1 MLYRKMKTT
10 GDELS
15 ILGYGLMRLP
25 LKGRKIDEVR
35 ATAQLR
41 HAIDQGV
48 NYVDTAMPYHMGASE
63 PFLGKALG
71 DGYRERVKVATK
83 LPPWS
88 VKEPAD
94 MDRLLNLQLDFI
106 NTDHIDYYLVHSLSG
121 ASWQTMYDMG
131 VIDFLERAKK
141 DGRVTNVGFSFHGDI
156 DAFRVI
162 VDAYDWSFCQIQ
174 YNFLDENNQAG
185 TEGLEYAAAKE
196 LGIIVMEPLRGGNL
210 CGKIPAPAQQIW
222 DEAAEQRSPAEWAL
236 RWIWNRPEVTLLL
249 SGMNEE
255 AHIDENIRIAGEG
268 LPHTLTGDEL
278 ALVDRVKEV
287 YRGLTKADCTGCR
300 YCMPCK
306 HGVKIP
312 ECFEVYNHRYMFD
325 NAREG
330 KFLYMMRVG
339 ALFSGEE
346 PAYASK
352 CEECGECEE
361 ACPQGLPIQDLMK
374 DISGE
379 FEGTGM
385 KVLAWVI
392 KRIMAIQR
400 WGTMRKAKKKK

>member
-1 MLYRKMKTT
+1 
-10 GDELS
+10 
-15 ILGYGLMRLP
+15 MRLP

-35 ATAQLR
+35 ATTQLR

-63 PFLGKALG
+63 PFLAKALA

-121 ASWQTMYDMG
+121 SSWGTMYEMG
-131 VIDFLERAKK
+131 VIDFLEKAKK

-156 DAFRVI
+156 DAFKVI
-162 VDAYDWSFCQIQ
+162 VDAYDWAFCQIQ

-185 TEGLEYAAAKE
+185 TEGLDYAAAKG
-196 LGIIVMEPLRGGNL
+196 LGVIVMEPLKGGNL
-210 CGKIPAPAQQIW
+210 CGKIPPPAEKVW
-222 DEAAEQRSPAEWAL
+222 DEAPVKRTPAEWAL
-236 RWIWNRPEVTLLL
+236 RWVWNRPEVTLLL

-255 AHIDENIRIAGEG
+255 AHIEENLRLGNEG
-268 LPHTLTGDEL
+268 LPNSLTADEL

-300 YCMPCK
+300 YCMPCQ
-306 HGVKIP
+306 HGVMIP
-312 ECFEVYNHRYMFD
+312 ECFEAYNHRYMFD

-339 ALFSGEE
+339 NLFSGDE
-346 PAYASK
+346 PGYASK

-361 ACPQGLPIQDLMK
+361 ACPQGLPIQSLMK

-379 FEGTGM
+379 LEGTGM
-385 KVLAWVI
+385 KVLAWII
-392 KRIMAIQR
+392 KGIMAINR
-400 WGTMRKAKKKK
+400 RGLMRKAKKKKKKKV